1 MNGTTQVAR
10 PSLRERFEAFVQ
22 TLDGFES
29 IDALLRGGDPQGKKR
44 ADYLVRNRQF
54 VIEQKILQSNPA
66 GRPQKFVDKLALE
79 RGIRI
84 YGKVST
90 RQVFSGQTDAVD
102 LQRRMVLDIARI
114 IDDNVAA
121 ADKQTADTRLIF
133 NIPDAA
139 GILIL
144 LNESAGHLQPDVIH
158 YALVN
163 SFQKKSAPN
172 TLRYT
177 ANDAVI
183 LISEAKPPKGFPGRL
198 AFPVLLFL
206 SPQKK
211 HAASITEFSERLIRE
226 WATFN
231 NAPLITV
238 PVDINLK
245 PK

>member
-1 MNGTTQVAR
+1 MNGTMQVAR

-54 VIEQKILQSNPA
+54 VTEQKILQSDPA
-66 GRPQKFVDKLALE
+66 GRPQKFVDKLA
-79 RGIRI
+79 
-84 YGKVST
+84 T

-133 NIPDAA
+133 NSPDAA

-163 SFQKKSAPN
+163 SFQKKSAPDIF
-172 TLRYT
+172 RYT

-183 LISEAKPPKGFPGRL
+183 LISEANPLKGFPGQL